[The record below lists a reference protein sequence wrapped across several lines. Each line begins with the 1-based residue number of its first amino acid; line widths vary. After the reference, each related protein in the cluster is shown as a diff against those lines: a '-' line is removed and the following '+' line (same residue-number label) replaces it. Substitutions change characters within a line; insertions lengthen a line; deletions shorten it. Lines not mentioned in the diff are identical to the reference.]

1 MKIEETPIP
10 NVLEENIEDSKL
22 ILANNIIENV
32 YPLFD
37 EVYSSRIEEID
48 NVKKDLDI
56 KKQQVRV
63 QKEELQ
69 VLMNEYKRKKKVAK
83 LLDRLDKMVSAGLI
97 YEGSIKHETIV
108 LLKVAN
114 NLSDEKI
121 DYHLRSTLKT
131 LSKRFS
137 RWV

>member
-83 LLDRLDKMVSAGLI
+83 LLDRLDKMVTAGLI
-97 YEGSIKHETIV
+97 YDGAIKHETIV

-114 NLSDEKI
+114 NLSDDKI

-137 RWV
+137 R

>member
-10 NVLEENIEDSKL
+10 NVLEENIDDSKL

-48 NVKKDLDI
+48 NVKKDLDL

-63 QKEELQ
+63 QKEELEK
-69 VLMNEYKRKKKVAK
+69 LMNEYKRKKKVAK
-83 LLDRLDKMVSAGLI
+83 LLDRLEKMITAGLI
-97 YEGSIKHETIV
+97 YDGAIKHETIV

-114 NLSDEKI
+114 NLQDDKI
-121 DYHLRSTLKT
+121 DYHLRSTLQT

-137 RWV
+137 R

>member
-10 NVLEENIEDSKL
+10 NVLEENIDDSKL

-48 NVKKDLDI
+48 NVKNDLDI

-69 VLMNEYKRKKKVAK
+69 VLMSEYKRKKKVAK
-83 LLDRLDKMVSAGLI
+83 LLDRLDKMVTAGLI
-97 YEGSIKHETIV
+97 YDGAIKHETIV

-114 NLSDEKI
+114 NLSDDKI

-137 RWV
+137 R

>member
-1 MKIEETPIP
+1 MKIEETVIP
-10 NVLEENIEDSKL
+10 NIVEENLDNSKL

-37 EVYSSRIEEID
+37 EVYSGRIEEID
-48 NVKKDLDI
+48 NIKKDLDL

-63 QKEELQ
+63 QKEKLQEL
-69 VLMNEYKRKKKVAK
+69 MDNYKKKKKIAK

-97 YEGSIKHETIV
+97 YDGAIKHETIV
-108 LLKVAN
+108 LLKIAN
-114 NLSDEKI
+114 NLSDDKL

-137 RWV
+137 R